1 MQAAEGTAAKRPEA
15 AAASGRTLLNLH
27 ARDAEG
33 GLLGRT
39 LLTLVSNKARRLRHG
54 IFGAHAAHAGH
65 NKQVDAAHS
74 YPCLIEAITFAK
86 RRCCMPPH

>member
-1 MQAAEGTAAKRPEA
+1 MKCMQAAEGTAAKRPEA
-15 AAASGRTLLNLH
+15 AAASGRTLLNLR

-54 IFGAHAAHAGH
+54 ILAHATHDGLLHCMQIDICAVFADQAQADQNYCHA
-65 NKQVDAAHS
+65 
-74 YPCLIEAITFAK
+74 
-86 RRCCMPPH
+86 